1 MNKRIM
7 TVDEL
12 YTFCLQNNFS
22 KFDSNETGSEIVVE
36 MPGLFEKSD
45 DDSNKFSEGMTPF
58 VSRAFHDKIN
68 LNKSNI
74 KTETFKDNLP
84 SSHLRPILA
93 NIKKDEE
100 TGLLDFGSHDYH
112 IEKVTEIDENGN
124 KISVEK
130 TVYDEQPI
138 GVIDGSKNSIEYDK
152 KADVNRAVLHGYL
165 YDGYCQDAIDIL
177 NRRGTVDCSV
187 ELSIRSMSFDAST
200 KTLVLDDFY
209 VSALTLLSAKT
220 KPGMAGSN
228 FKIEDFEANEN
239 EDRFSYDEK
248 IIDLLENLSNMI
260 SKFNNNTEPAQDDL
274 KKGGGNKNMNKI
286 EELLNKYNK
295 TIDDI
300 TFEYDEMSDEE
311 LEVKFAEMFDDDSVD
326 EGDSEDGKSD
336 GDSDEGDDEG
346 ASEENFSKDT
356 LFNKL
361 FEISFDEI
369 RYALNALCSIY
380 RNDSE
385 WCYVSRVYDNYF
397 IMEDWDNDKFYKQ
410 FYTRDGDNVTLSG
423 ERIEVFAMLL
433 TESEK
438 LSIEEMR
445 SNYAELKEFKENV
458 EKNELLSK
466 KEEILNS
473 EKYAVIAQKDEEGK
487 FINEAYAKLVSEID
501 NYSLADLE
509 TQIKVIHSDF
519 VSEHSE
525 FSASEVKKEKETVSK
540 KQFANVQKKAS
551 KPSRYG
557 KLFSK

>member
-124 KISVEK
+124 EISVEK

-248 IIDLLENLSNMI
+248 IIGLLENLSNMI
-260 SKFNNNTEPAQDDL
+260 SKFNNNTEPTQDDL

-300 TFEYDEMSDEE
+300 TFEYDVMSDEE

-336 GDSDEGDDEG
+336 GDSDKGDDEV

-473 EKYAVIAQKDEEGK
+473 EKYAVLAQKDEEGK

>member
-124 KISVEK
+124 EISVEK

-248 IIDLLENLSNMI
+248 IIGLLENLSNMI
-260 SKFNNNTEPAQDDL
+260 SKFNNNTEPTQDDL

-336 GDSDEGDDEG
+336 GDSDKGDDEV

-473 EKYAVIAQKDEEGK
+473 EKYAVLAQKDEEGK

>member
-1 MNKRIM
+1 
-7 TVDEL
+7 
-12 YTFCLQNNFS
+12 
-22 KFDSNETGSEIVVE
+22 
-36 MPGLFEKSD
+36 
-45 DDSNKFSEGMTPF
+45 
-58 VSRAFHDKIN
+58 
-68 LNKSNI
+68 
-74 KTETFKDNLP
+74 
-84 SSHLRPILA
+84 
-93 NIKKDEE
+93 
-100 TGLLDFGSHDYH
+100 
-112 IEKVTEIDENGN
+112 
-124 KISVEK
+124 
-130 TVYDEQPI
+130 
-138 GVIDGSKNSIEYDK
+138 
-152 KADVNRAVLHGYL
+152 
-165 YDGYCQDAIDIL
+165 
-177 NRRGTVDCSV
+177 
-187 ELSIRSMSFDAST
+187 
-200 KTLVLDDFY
+200 
-209 VSALTLLSAKT
+209 
-220 KPGMAGSN
+220 
-228 FKIEDFEANEN
+228 
-239 EDRFSYDEK
+239 
-248 IIDLLENLSNMI
+248 
-260 SKFNNNTEPAQDDL
+260 
-274 KKGGGNKNMNKI
+274 MNKI

-336 GDSDEGDDEG
+336 GDSDKGDDEV

-473 EKYAVIAQKDEEGK
+473 EKYAVLAQKDEEGK

>member
-124 KISVEK
+124 EISVEK

-248 IIDLLENLSNMI
+248 IIGLLENLSNMI

-346 ASEENFSKDT
+346 TSEENFSKDT

-473 EKYAVIAQKDEEGK
+473 EKYAVLAQKDEEGK